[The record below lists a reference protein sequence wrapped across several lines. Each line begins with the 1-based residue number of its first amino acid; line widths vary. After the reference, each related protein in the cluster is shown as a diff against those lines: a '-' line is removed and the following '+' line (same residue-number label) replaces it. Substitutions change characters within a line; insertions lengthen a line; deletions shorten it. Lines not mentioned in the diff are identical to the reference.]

1 MKDRLRMSAEG
12 IFIISLAV
20 TGNYVIDD
28 PIIESRGY
36 VFAGNRDAD
45 KEIKSVVHKAVEQYD
60 YESGNKDELASAVKK
75 ALKNYIFKKTKQS
88 PHSSSYP
95 FWKYNL
101 KTQSGG
107 KEMKYAA
114 DLVQLHFDE
123 RIERLR
129 GRLFPAVYP

>member
-1 MKDRLRMSAEG
+1 MPKERKSPAFAGLASIDRAYNHCAAGENDLVLLSLLDYHTKSPSPCQGG

-88 PHSSSYP
+88 PLIVVSV
-95 FWKYNL
+95 L
-101 KTQSGG
+101 
-107 KEMKYAA
+107 E
-114 DLVQLHFDE
+114 V
-123 RIERLR
+123 
-129 GRLFPAVYP
+129 